1 MKCCTYEADHAC
13 GRLGHRREG
22 LVRGSPFANFKIL
35 NLTDAWESRF
45 KENVP
50 NKSMLGELMGNAN
63 ARYLKDPPKTS
74 TGGRRTGA
82 KGTTLLFMVSAFVVV
97 GLLSAACNELEGS
110 GNVITKEEDFKGVTS
125 VVVENSFEVQ
135 IVKSDSFSTVITA
148 DDNVMDH
155 VQVSKSGET
164 LRIRLD
170 RGGISN
176 ATLEANVTLPNLRKL
191 RLTGA
196 TKGTVSGFKSSDDLD
211 IDVARAS
218 SLTGDIKAGDIDVN
232 VAGASKVTLKGSGK
246 ELIVRGSGAI
256 EIDLKEFVV
265 NDAEVK
271 LSGASTASLNAEGLI
286 SPVNL
291 SGASNVTY
299 TGSATLDNINTSGAS
314 KIRRK

>member
-1 MKCCTYEADHAC
+1 
-13 GRLGHRREG
+13 
-22 LVRGSPFANFKIL
+22 
-35 NLTDAWESRF
+35 
-45 KENVP
+45 
-50 NKSMLGELMGNAN
+50 MGNAN